1 MVKKKNIIKNALR
14 EISLNKK
21 IFISLLLIIIIAA
34 GLFVGLKS
42 APLDMKITTK
52 NYYNDTNLFDLRVI
66 SSSGFTKNDID
77 LIKQIKN
84 VKGVN
89 LSKQLDA
96 KTTINNKD
104 FVIKLNSINKDRNLK
119 NDDYINRLTLTS
131 GRYPSTINEGL
142 VEEKLLNDNNLS
154 IGDLITL
161 EVDDENT
168 LRAKKIKI
176 VGTVKSSYYA
186 LEGLKDY
193 FMYLE
198 ENNFNLK
205 YYTDCFVTINEAYK
219 YDTYSK
225 KYDEYIESYKEKI
238 NSVILQSSKFNYE
251 NDIELLK
258 NDITSLQDDLNKF
271 NQSDL
276 PVESLN
282 ELVKETTDRLNKKE
296 TELSKINELNVST
309 VKRSDTSSFNKYYLE
324 IERFGNISKVFSFM
338 FLLISLL
345 VIINKIT
352 KMIEE
357 DKEEIKTLRLIGYG
371 KATILF
377 KYLFYGVSLCILGS
391 LIGTI
396 IFYKI
401 IPLIIGFCYNKFYD
415 IPALDTTFQMK
426 YFLELVILSLVL
438 TILATIIS
446 FIIINKNKNESI
458 KKKIVLE
465 KIDKIWSKLSFL
477 NKVTFKNI
485 FKDKKRSLIMII
497 MTCII
502 SSLILTSIGI
512 KDLVSSSINN
522 QFKNIEKYNLSV
534 NINNNIT
541 EDDKVVLENSIIKNK
556 KIKDITFI
564 SKRNVIVKYKNNKES
579 ATLVIPNNVNNINN
593 FILLKENKKNL
604 EIKNDG
610 VIISKKLAKLLNVNK
625 NDKIKLTLSNNKVAN
640 VKISAITENYIEH
653 FIYMSPTL
661 YKKLTDKKPNYSVML
676 INTNEKNNEELEN
689 KITSLKNVT
698 SVQLKNNIKEEY
710 NEMTKALKSITN
722 LLNIFTIII
731 SFLALYNI
739 LITDISNRKDEI
751 NTLKKLGFN
760 NKEIV
765 IYFFKENIIL
775 TIVGIIIG
783 MAIGSLITY
792 FIVKS
797 LETNTLMFNFNIN
810 ILSYLLAVIFSLLIL
825 FIVSIFTYYKFKNK
839 KY

>member
-21 IFISLLLIIIIAA
+21 TFISLLLIIIIGA

-42 APLDMKITTK
+42 TPLDMKITTK
-52 NYYNDTNLFDLRVI
+52 NYYKDTNLFDLRVI

-77 LIKQIKN
+77 LIKQIPN
-84 VKGVN
+84 VKGVS

-142 VEEKLLNDNNLS
+142 VEEKLLSDNNLS

-161 EVDDENT
+161 EVDDKDS

-186 LEGLKDY
+186 LDGLKDY
-193 FMYLE
+193 FLYLE

-225 KYDEYIESYKEKI
+225 KYDKYIESYKEKI
-238 NSVILQSSKFNYE
+238 NAVVLKSSKFNYE

-296 TELSKINELNVST
+296 TDLSKINELNVAT

-338 FLLISLL
+338 FLLISIL
-345 VIINKIT
+345 VIINKIA
-352 KMIEE
+352 KVIKE
-357 DKEEIKTLRLIGYG
+357 DKDEIKTLSLIGYS
-371 KATILF
+371 KTTILF
-377 KYLFYGVSLCILGS
+377 KYIFYGTCLSILGTF
-391 LIGTI
+391 IGTT

-401 IPLIIGFCYNKFYD
+401 IPLIIGFCYNRFYD
-415 IPALDTTFQMK
+415 IPTLDTMFQIK
-426 YFLELVILSLVL
+426 YFIEAIILSLVL
-438 TILATIIS
+438 IILATIIL
-446 FIIINKNKNESI
+446 FIIINKNKNTSV
-458 KKKIVLE
+458 KKKIILE
-465 KIDKIWSKLSFL
+465 KINKIWSKLSFL

-485 FKDKKRSLIMII
+485 FKDKKRSLIIII
-497 MTCII
+497 MTCIL
-502 SSLILTSIGI
+502 SSLILISIGI

-522 QFKNIEKYNLSV
+522 QFKNIEKYNLNV

-541 EDDKVVLENSIIKNK
+541 EDDKVVLENAMIKNK
-556 KIKDITFI
+556 KVKDIAFI
-564 SKRNVIVKYKNNKES
+564 SKRNVQVRYKNGKEN
-579 ATLVIPNNVNNINN
+579 AMLIIPNNVNNINN

-604 EIKNDG
+604 EIKKDG

-625 NDKIKLTLSNNKVAN
+625 NNKIKLTLSNNKVTN
-640 VKISAITENYIEH
+640 VKVSAITENYIEH

-661 YKKLTDKKPNYSVML
+661 YKKLTGEKPSYSVIL
-676 INTNEKNNEELEN
+676 INTNKKNNEELEN
-689 KITSLKNVT
+689 EISNLKNVT
-698 SVQLKNNIKEEY
+698 SIQSKKNIKEEY

-722 LLNIFTIII
+722 LLNIFTLIIG
-731 SFLALYNI
+731 FLALYNI

-751 NTLKKLGFN
+751 YTLKKLGFN

-765 IYFFKENIIL
+765 TYFFKENLIL
-775 TIVGIIIG
+775 TIIGIG
-783 MAIGSLITY
+783 MGIFIGSLITC
-792 FIVKS
+792 FVVKS

-810 ILSYLLAVIFSLLIL
+810 ILSYLLTFVFSLLIL
-825 FIVSIFTYYKFKNK
+825 CIVSIFAYYKFKNK